1 VAADW
6 LLSNSKKLL
15 LNLLLLNTQRF
26 GDAIGEQQEIAA
38 AVADLAIEIYLG
50 ESALLRTKKA
60 LQQGKHASVMSSL
73 TLVFIHGSLKRMEHQ
88 ACITYTALETG
99 TELDSRLA
107 SIRKLF
113 AWTPPNVIELRRSIA
128 KCLCASGD
136 LTSILEESHAIR

>member
-1 VAADW
+1 MIRAATRYANERTQFGRPISSFGLIQQKLADMAAKIFAAD
-6 LLSNSKKLL
+6 S
-15 LNLLLLNTQRF
+15 
-26 GDAIGEQQEIAA
+26 
-38 AVADLAIEIYLG
+38 AVH
-50 ESALLRTKKA
+50 RTA
-60 LQQGKHASVMSSL
+60 GMIDEVMATDERLEL
-73 TLVFIHGSLKRMEHQ
+73 TEPGFPCGLEEFDSLKRMEHQ